1 VTVPVAVPRFGLRPR
16 ADGDFGCSML
26 HLCRSV
32 LLSYSALLQRV
43 VARSTV
49 PMGKWV
55 DDELPKLAPHDR
67 PIEVVQEEGDL
78 L

>member
-1 VTVPVAVPRFGLRPR
+1 VPVAVRNSGRGPVPMGISVATRRTCV
-16 ADGDFGCSML
+16 AACCSA
-26 HLCRSV
+26 
-32 LLSYSALLQRV
+32 YSALLQRV